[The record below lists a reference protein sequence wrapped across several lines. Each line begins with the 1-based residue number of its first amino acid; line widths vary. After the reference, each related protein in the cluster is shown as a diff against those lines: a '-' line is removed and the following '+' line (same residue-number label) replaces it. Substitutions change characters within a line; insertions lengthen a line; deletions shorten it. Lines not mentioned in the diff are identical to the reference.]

1 MILRCNCCSGD
12 PKSSKK
18 IINFAEKMNMSHT
31 DIENLLTGK
40 GVKPTA
46 NRILVLK
53 ELLRY
58 SHPVNLADLEFALD
72 PMDKGSIF
80 RVLQLFSEKEIIH
93 VIEDGSRSL
102 KYEVCHAENHHT
114 ASDQHPHFYCEKCG
128 SLYCLDKIALPE
140 AKLPDGFKVKSI
152 NFMYKGICPKCE
164 I

>member
-1 MILRCNCCSGD
+1 
-12 PKSSKK
+12 
-18 IINFAEKMNMSHT
+18 MSHT

-40 GVKPTA
+40 GIKPTA

-53 ELLRY
+53 ELLRNT
-58 SHPVNLADLEFALD
+58 HPVNLADLETALD

-80 RVLQLFSEKEIIH
+80 RVLQLFSEKEIVH

-102 KYEVCHAENHHT
+102 KYEVCHSENHHT

-128 SLYCLDKIALPE
+128 ALYCLDNISLPDI
-140 AKLPDGFKVKSI
+140 KLPDDFKVKSI
-152 NFMYKGICPKCE
+152 NLMYKGICPKCE